1 MSVTSTERRSRW
13 IPWVFVGAM
22 LLVVAVNAV
31 LVVASLTTFTG
42 VAVSRPY
49 ERGRGYEAVLA
60 AAARQDALGWSV
72 EITLAEG
79 AVLVTARDR
88 EGRPLAGDVE
98 GLLQRPAAADSVPL
112 AWFAVAPGRWAAPVV
127 GAGRGQYDAKV
138 SLTGA
143 DGSVFELRQRLL
155 LP

>member
-1 MSVTSTERRSRW
+1 MNAVTTERRSRW

-72 EITLAEG
+72 AVTLAEDT
-79 AVLVTARDR
+79 VLVIAKDRD
-88 EGRPLAGDVE
+88 GRAVRGEVG
-98 GLLQRPAAADSVPL
+98 GLLQRPAAADSVAL
-112 AWFAVAPGRWAAPVV
+112 EWLAVAPGRWAAPVV
-127 GAGRGQYDAKV
+127 GVGRGQWDALLR
-138 SLTGA
+138 LTA
-143 DGSVFELRQRLL
+143 TDGSVFEMRQRLL

>member
-1 MSVTSTERRSRW
+1 MTATANERRSRW

-22 LLVVAVNAV
+22 LLVVAVNGV

-72 EITLAEG
+72 AITLAEG
-79 AVLVTARDR
+79 AVQVTARDR
-88 EGRPLAGDVE
+88 DGGPVAAKLS
-98 GLLQRPAAADSVPL
+98 GLLQRPAATASL
-112 AWFAVAPGRWAAPVV
+112 ALEWLPVAPGRWAAPVV
-127 GAGRGQYDAKV
+127 GAGRGQWDARV
-138 SLTGA
+138 QLTGT
-143 DGSVFELRQRLL
+143 DGAVFELRQRLL